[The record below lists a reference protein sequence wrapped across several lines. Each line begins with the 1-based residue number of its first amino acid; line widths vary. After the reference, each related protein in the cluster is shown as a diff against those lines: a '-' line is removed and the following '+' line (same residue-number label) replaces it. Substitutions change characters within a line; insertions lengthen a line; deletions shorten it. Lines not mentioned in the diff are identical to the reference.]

1 MAGNI
6 TESYEGVHKLL
17 TDSQTYARQAGGHGG
32 SSATTVEPFP
42 QPVLARLEPHVREI
56 VAAAVE
62 VCRDGDRLDTARLS
76 LMVPTKVAELIVQIG
91 LDLPRKLVAEGI
103 EPTAA
108 AIASALRLLG
118 DDSRA
123 VDGLPAAID
132 EVLRWDP
139 PVPVVS
145 RLDGDGTVVEGRID
159 VANRDPARFPDAGR
173 FDPARTPNQHLS
185 FGRGR
190 HYCPGAALARM
201 QMAITVRVVLGSPQ
215 RPGDHE

>member
-1 MAGNI
+1 VAGHI
-6 TESYEGVHKLL
+6 ADSYDGVHKLL
-17 TDSQTYARQAGGHGG
+17 TDSHTYTRQAGGHGG
-32 SSATTVEPFP
+32 WSGTVTEPFP

-56 VAAAVE
+56 AAAAVQI
-62 VCRDGDRLDTARLS
+62 CRGGERLDIARLS
-76 LMVPTKVAELIVQIG
+76 LMVPTKVAELIIQIG
-91 LDLPRKLVAEGI
+91 LDVPRKLVAEGI

-108 AIASALRLLG
+108 AIASALTLLS
-118 DDSRA
+118 DDA
-123 VDGLPAAID
+123 LAGDGLPAAID

-145 RLDGDGTVVEGRID
+145 RLDGDGTVVQGRID
-159 VANRDPARFPDAGR
+159 AANRDPARFPDAGR

-201 QMAITVRVVLGSPQ
+201 QLAITLRAVLGEP
-215 RPGDHE
+215 R